1 MSLVALARGAESRV
15 CELAGLELAFAAF
28 TVDAA
33 RLRLLVVS
41 S

>member
-1 MSLVALARGAESRV
+1 MSLVALARGASHWV
-15 CELAGLELAFAAF
+15 CELADLELVFAAF
-28 TVDAA
+28 TVVTA